1 MRTTVLTALG
11 DFPVDLATIAASP
24 GSFPQGAPAV
34 ASAAATLTPAQLLS
48 GIISTVPVAAINL
61 QLPTVAALEAALAA
75 SRGGSVFPVGQGFD
89 LSVIN
94 TSAGAFAATLTTNTG
109 WTLAGSMSVGQNVSG
124 YFVAAKTAAGAWT
137 LYRGS

>member
-1 MRTTVLTALG
+1 LTWRR
-11 DFPVDLATIAASP
+11 SP
-24 GSFPQGAPAV
+24 QARV
-34 ASAAATLTPAQLLS
+34 H
-48 GIISTVPVAAINL
+48 
-61 QLPTVAALEAALAA
+61 
-75 SRGGSVFPVGQGFD
+75 SRRAVFPVGQGFD

>member
-34 ASAAATLTPAQLLS
+34 ASAAATLTP
-48 GIISTVPVAAINL
+48 VPVAAINL